1 MKTLSD
7 SSGNSL
13 PPTFDETAPP
23 EPLRSILDDRERRGQ
38 ILLRTLPILLIPL
51 VVAIVIGLV
60 VRFILGGGMQ
70 ARLPGAW
77 TRQLPMIVVIVVA
90 IFFIA
95 LVLSVRLGR
104 ANLSASVLIGAW
116 TLGAVTLPFLWQ
128 ASVIAIWPAL
138 LIAPICAAGLLIDG
152 AASIVSAALA
162 TLLMMALGWLQIQGF
177 IPMSAA
183 VSPGHGN
190 LLVISPVSATAFW
203 VAVFWMIAGL
213 TFQLA
218 SGLQRSLEYN
228 RRLAFGLRQLSNELE
243 ARVARQTA
251 ELLEQSQ
258 EAARLEERTRVAR
271 DIHDTLAQGLTG
283 IVVQLGAAQ
292 RALEAESLD
301 TAEHMKLAQ
310 SMAREALAEARRSIW
325 NLRAPAL
332 ERGGLSDA
340 LRGLVQRKP
349 QGEIQIDFKLM
360 GEVWPLG
367 SDVES
372 SLLRVCQESLVNV
385 TKHAGA
391 TKAHVVLEYAPDL
404 VRLSVCD
411 NGAGFDDQTLASS
424 HAAQGPWDGFG
435 LLGMRERIQQFGG
448 TLTLWNEGGGHV
460 EAIIPRMRATHETP
474 GPGTKEQC

>member
-1 MKTLSD
+1 MKPLFD
-7 SSGNSL
+7 SPDNSL
-13 PPTFDETAPP
+13 PPTFDETAQR
-23 EPLRSILDDRERRGQ
+23 EPLHSILDDRERRGQ
-38 ILLRTLPILLIPL
+38 VLRRTLPILLIPF
-51 VVAIVIGLV
+51 VVAIVIGIV
-60 VRFILGGGMQ
+60 VRFSLGDRN
-70 ARLPGAW
+70 ARVPGAW
-77 TRQLPMIVVIVVA
+77 SLLLPIIVVA
-90 IFFIA
+90 SFFIA
-95 LVLSVRLGR
+95 LVMSGRLGR
-104 ANLSASVLIGAW
+104 ANLSVSLLIGAW

-162 TLLMMALGWLQIQGF
+162 TLLVLTLGWLQMEGF
-177 IPMSAA
+177 IPMTAA
-183 VSPGHGN
+183 ASRGQF
-190 LLVISPVSATAFW
+190 LVISPVSATAFW
-203 VAVFWMIAGL
+203 IAMFWMIAGL
-213 TFQLA
+213 TYLLA

-228 RRLAFGLRQLSNELE
+228 RRLALGLRRFSNELE

-292 RALEAESLD
+292 RALEAESPD
-301 TAEHMKLAQ
+301 TAEHIELAQ

-325 NLRAPAL
+325 NLREPAL

-340 LRGLVQRKP
+340 LQGLVERKSH
-349 QGEIQIDFKLM
+349 GEIQIDFKLM
-360 GEVWPLG
+360 GEVWPLA

-391 TKAHVVLEYAPDL
+391 TEAHVVLEYAPDL
-404 VRLSVCD
+404 VRLGVCD

-424 HAAQGPWDGFG
+424 HEAQGPWDGFG
-435 LLGMRERIQQFGG
+435 LRGMRERIQQFGG
-448 TLTLWNEGGGHV
+448 TLTVWNEGGAQV
-460 EAIIPRMRATHETP
+460 EAIIPRERASRAMP
-474 GPGTKEQC
+474 SPGTEERH

>member
-1 MKTLSD
+1 MKPRSD
-7 SSGNSL
+7 SSDNSL
-13 PPTFDETAPP
+13 PPTFDETAHHEQFP
-23 EPLRSILDDRERRGQ
+23 SILDDRERRGQ
-38 ILLRTLPILLIPL
+38 VLLRTLPILLIPF

-60 VRFILGGGMQ
+60 VHFTLGDRE
-70 ARLPGAW
+70 ARVPGAW
-77 TRQLPMIVVIVVA
+77 SCLLPIIVVA
-90 IFFIA
+90 SFFIA
-95 LVLSVRLGR
+95 LVMAVRLGR
-104 ANLSASVLIGAW
+104 ANLSASLLIGAW
-116 TLGAVTLPFLWQ
+116 TLGTVTLPFLWQ

-138 LIAPICAAGLLIDG
+138 LIAPISAAGLLMDG
-152 AASIVSAALA
+152 AASIVLAALA
-162 TLLMMALGWLQIQGF
+162 TLLVLTLGWLQMEGL
-177 IPMSAA
+177 IPMSAV
-183 VSPGHGN
+183 VSPGQ
-190 LLVISPVSATAFW
+190 LLVILPVSATAFW
-203 VAVFWMIAGL
+203 IAMFWMIAGL
-213 TFQLA
+213 TYLLA

-228 RRLAFGLRQLSNELE
+228 RRLAFGLRRFSNELE

-292 RALEAESLD
+292 RALEAESPD
-301 TAEHMKLAQ
+301 TAEHIELAQ

-340 LRGLVQRKP
+340 LQGLVERKSH
-349 QGEIQIDFKLM
+349 GEIQIDFKLM
-360 GEVWPLG
+360 GEVWQLA

-391 TKAHVVLEYAPDL
+391 TEAHVVLEYAPDL
-404 VRLSVCD
+404 VRLGVCD

-424 HAAQGPWDGFG
+424 HGAQGPWDGFG

-448 TLTLWNEGGGHV
+448 TLTLSNEGGAQV
-460 EAIIPRMRATHETP
+460 EAIIPRERASHATP

>member
-1 MKTLSD
+1 MKPRSD
-7 SSGNSL
+7 SPNNSL
-13 PPTFDETAPP
+13 PPTFDETAHP
-23 EPLRSILDDRERRGQ
+23 EQLPSIFDDRERRGQ
-38 ILLRTLPILLIPL
+38 VLRRTLPILFIPF
-51 VVAIVIGLV
+51 VVAIVMGLV
-60 VRFILGGGMQ
+60 VRFTFGGME
-70 ARLPGAW
+70 ARVPGAW
-77 TRQLPMIVVIVVA
+77 SCLLPIIVVA
-90 IFFIA
+90 SSFIG
-95 LVLSVRLGR
+95 LVMSVRLGR
-104 ANLSASVLIGAW
+104 ANLSASLLISAW

-128 ASVIAIWPAL
+128 ASLISIWPAL

-152 AASIVSAALA
+152 AASIVLAALA
-162 TLLMMALGWLQIQGF
+162 TWLVLTLGWLQMEGF
-177 IPMSAA
+177 IPMSAVA
-183 VSPGHGN
+183 SPGEI
-190 LLVISPVSATAFW
+190 LVISPVSATAFW
-203 VAVFWMIAGL
+203 IAMFWMIAGL
-213 TFQLA
+213 TYLLA
-218 SGLQRSLEYN
+218 SGLQRSLENN
-228 RRLAFGLRQLSNELE
+228 RRLAFGLRRFSNELE

-292 RALEAESLD
+292 RALEAESPD
-301 TAEHMKLAQ
+301 TGEHIELAQ

-340 LRGLVQRKP
+340 LQGLVERKSH
-349 QGEIQIDFKLM
+349 GEIQIDFKLM
-360 GEVWPLG
+360 GEVWQLA

-391 TKAHVVLEYAPDL
+391 TEAHVVLEYAPDL

-424 HAAQGPWDGFG
+424 HEAQGPWDGFG

-448 TLTLWNEGGGHV
+448 TLTLSNEGGARV
-460 EAIIPRMRATHETP
+460 EAIIPRERAARAMP
-474 GPGTKEQC
+474 SPGTEERH

>member
-1 MKTLSD
+1 MKPLSD
-7 SSGNSL
+7 SPDNSL
-13 PPTFDETAPP
+13 PPTFDETAHH
-23 EPLRSILDDRERRGQ
+23 EQLDSILDDRERRGQ
-38 ILLRTLPILLIPL
+38 VLLRTLPILLIPF

-60 VRFILGGGMQ
+60 IRFTVGNME
-70 ARLPGAW
+70 ARVPDAWSRLLP
-77 TRQLPMIVVIVVA
+77 IIVVA
-90 IFFIA
+90 SIFIA
-95 LVLSVRLGR
+95 LVMSVRLGR
-104 ANLSASVLIGAW
+104 ANPSAFLLIGAW

-152 AASIVSAALA
+152 AASIVLAALA
-162 TLLMMALGWLQIQGF
+162 TLLVLTLGWLQMEGF
-177 IPMSAA
+177 IPMSAV
-183 VSPGHGN
+183 VSPGQI
-190 LLVISPVSATAFW
+190 LVILPVSATAFW
-203 VAVFWMIAGL
+203 IAMFWMIAGL
-213 TFQLA
+213 TYLLA

-228 RRLAFGLRQLSNELE
+228 RRLAFGLRRFSNELE

-292 RALEAESLD
+292 RARKAESPD
-301 TAEHMKLAQ
+301 TAEHIELAQ

-332 ERGGLSDA
+332 GRGGLSDA
-340 LRGLVQRKP
+340 LQGLVERKSH
-349 QGEIQIDFKLM
+349 GEIQIDFKLM
-360 GEVWPLG
+360 GDVWQLA

-391 TKAHVVLEYAPDL
+391 TEAHVVLEYAPDL
-404 VRLSVCD
+404 VRLIVRD
-411 NGAGFDDQTLASS
+411 NGAGFDDETLEVS
-424 HAAQGPWDGFG
+424 HDAQGPWDGFG

-448 TLTLWNEGGGHV
+448 MLTLSNEGGAQV
-460 EAIIPRMRATHETP
+460 EAIIPRMRASHATP

>member
-1 MKTLSD
+1 MKPLSD
-7 SSGNSL
+7 SPDNSL
-13 PPTFDETAPP
+13 PPTFDETAHP
-23 EPLRSILDDRERRGQ
+23 EQLPSMLDDRERRGQ
-38 ILLRTLPILLIPL
+38 VLRRTLPILLIPL

-60 VRFILGGGMQ
+60 VRFILGGGMV
-70 ARLPGAW
+70 ARVPGAW
-77 TRQLPMIVVIVVA
+77 SRQLPIIVVIVIA
-90 IFFIA
+90 SFFIA
-95 LVLSVRLGR
+95 LVMSVRLGR
-104 ANLSASVLIGAW
+104 ANLSASLLIGAW

-162 TLLMMALGWLQIQGF
+162 TCLVLTLGLLQMEGF
-177 IPMSAA
+177 IPMSAV
-183 VSPGHGN
+183 VSPEQGQ
-190 LLVISPVSATAFW
+190 LLVISPVSATTFW
-203 VAVFWMIAGL
+203 IAMFWMIAGL
-213 TFQLA
+213 TYQLA

-228 RRLAFGLRQLSNELE
+228 RRLAFGLRRFSNELE

-251 ELLEQSQ
+251 ELLEHSQ
-258 EAARLEERTRVAR
+258 GAARLEERTRVAR
-271 DIHDTLAQGLTG
+271 DIHDMLAQGLTG

-292 RALEAESLD
+292 RALEAESPD
-301 TAEHMKLAQ
+301 TAEHIELAQ

-340 LRGLVQRKP
+340 LQGLVERKSH
-349 QGEIQIDFKLM
+349 GEIQIDFKLM
-360 GEVWPLG
+360 GEVWQLA

-391 TKAHVVLEYAPDL
+391 TEAHIVLEYAPDL
-404 VRLSVCD
+404 VRLRVCD
-411 NGAGFDDQTLASS
+411 DGAGFDDQTLAPS
-424 HAAQGPWDGFG
+424 HEAQGPWDGFG

-448 TLTLWNEGGGHV
+448 TLTLSNEGGAQV
-460 EAIIPRMRATHETP
+460 EATIPRMRASHATP
-474 GPGTKEQC
+474 NPGTKEQR